1 MITFRSRTGLCR
13 PLPPHRPVPA
23 APAPGRNDLATQDFG
38 PGFPMT
44 AVVEL
49 AVVGRAIVAD
59 VELVGVQK
67 TLSPVLK
74 AKALD
79 NRLPAPILGD
89 LYAEQT
95 MRRLDPGYDKGRFGA
110 SQLGLA
116 AVVRAK
122 VFDDWARDFLADHR
136 EAVVLNLGCG
146 LDARVYRIDPP
157 ATVDWFDLDFASVVE
172 LRRNLL
178 PPREHYTLIGS
189 DVTDVTWL
197 ERIPRGRPVLV
208 IAEGLVPYLTEV
220 DARLLVTSV
229 VDAFPSGRI
238 VLDTVSVSAWRASKW
253 DPLGRKYNARFH
265 CGFDDPAALADWHP
279 RLRYVDEAPM
289 NDSPVLMAKAPT
301 SIRRIY
307 RLMNLLPGFKRS
319 SRILRFRF

>member
-1 MITFRSRTGLCR
+1 
-13 PLPPHRPVPA
+13 
-23 APAPGRNDLATQDFG
+23 
-38 PGFPMT
+38 
-44 AVVEL
+44 
-49 AVVGRAIVAD
+49 

-89 LYAEQT
+89 PYAEQT
-95 MRRLDPGYDKGRFGA
+95 MRRLDPGYDRGRFGP

-122 VFDDWARDFLADHR
+122 ALDDWARSFLADHPD
-136 EAVVLNLGCG
+136 AVVLNLGCG

-157 ATVDWFDLDFASVVE
+157 ATVAWYDLDYPSVIE
-172 LRRNLL
+172 LRQQFL
-178 PPREHYTLIGS
+178 PPREHTTLIGS
-189 DVTDVTWL
+189 DVTDLSWL

-208 IAEGLVPYLTEV
+208 IAEGLVPYLTE
-220 DARLLVTSV
+220 AEARRLLAAI
-229 VDAFPSGRI
+229 VDVFPKGQI
-238 VLDTVSVSAWRASKW
+238 LFDTVSVSAWRTSKW
-253 DPLGRKYNARFH
+253 DPLGRRYNAQFH
-265 CGFDDPAALADWHP
+265 SGFDDPAALADWHR
-279 RLRYVDEAPM
+279 RLQYVDEAPM
-289 NDSPVLMAKAPT
+289 NDSPVLMARAPAT
-301 SIRRIY
+301 IRGMF

>member
-1 MITFRSRTGLCR
+1 
-13 PLPPHRPVPA
+13 
-23 APAPGRNDLATQDFG
+23 
-38 PGFPMT
+38 
-44 AVVEL
+44 
-49 AVVGRAIVAD
+49 
-59 VELVGVQK
+59 VQK

-89 LYAEQT
+89 PYAEQT
-95 MRRLDPGYDKGRFGA
+95 MRRLDPGYDRGRFGT

-122 VFDDWARDFLADHR
+122 ALDDWARAFLADHP

-157 ATVDWFDLDFASVVE
+157 ATVQWFDLDYPSVIE
-172 LRRNLL
+172 LRQELL
-178 PPREHYTLIGS
+178 PPREHDTLIGS
-189 DVTDVTWL
+189 DVTDLAWL
-197 ERIPRGRPVLV
+197 ERVPRGRPALMV
-208 IAEGLVPYLTEV
+208 AEGLVPYLTEA
-220 DARLLVTSV
+220 DARRLLTGI
-229 VDAFPSGRI
+229 VDAFPAGQM
-238 VLDTVSVSAWRASKW
+238 LFDTVSVSAWHASKW
-253 DPLGRKYNARFH
+253 DPLGRKYNARFR

-279 RLRYVDEAPM
+279 RLAYVDEAPM
-289 NDSPVLMAKAPT
+289 NDSPLLSARAPAGVRT
-301 SIRRIY
+301 LF